1 MKGQSGPMADLHD
14 GPCSS
19 QLPSLDTALSMNPS
33 KACLVRQA
41 RGLQIPGPQAW
52 PIDPITDYDLLHLL
66 TPFIPVE

>member
-33 KACLVRQA
+33 EACLDSA
-41 RGLQIPGPQAW
+41 SSGLADPGPASMA
-52 PIDPITDYDLLHLL
+52 TDYDLLHLL